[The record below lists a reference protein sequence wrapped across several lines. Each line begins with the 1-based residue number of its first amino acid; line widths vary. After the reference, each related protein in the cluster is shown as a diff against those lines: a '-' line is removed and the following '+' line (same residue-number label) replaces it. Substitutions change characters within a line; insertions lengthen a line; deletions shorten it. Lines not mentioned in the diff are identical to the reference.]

1 MVQVTTGKYQ
11 RRNSLPNY
19 KTWEDIDEKK
29 ERDGK
34 GGGEG
39 GGKGGEK
46 GAVSGGRL
54 GKGKEG
60 RIETEAVQNEKGEE
74 RQKEKDEHAGRSGK
88 GFVIKTSMKTTKV
101 GGMSGIMSRV
111 VQETNP
117 QHSKRGIKTGKNGV
131 AISSERPSLLVSSE
145 QTHSTPM
152 KQDMVQIQRL
162 VCSPSVSAEKH
173 YPKFVFSSLE
183 TSRAVKSERE
193 DSSDSS
199 PSNPPPRF
207 SLESNTVPK
216 RNEKKSS
223 PPLILHIKKKPKH
236 NKDTKPEE
244 SEKDRE
250 TNKSTYSQE
259 FKQRIEQ
266 LEKSEGDR
274 KRRIK
279 DTIPNISNKKN
290 KVKFLAEKFESKQ
303 HEVHTVTKR
312 DITTKRLSV
321 HKTQSPFSNEEKQEN
336 EKEKSVLSLHVV
348 KKDFNGLL
356 KQYEERQE
364 WKDGGRKDQQEGE
377 MRLQLEKGERKNSL
391 EPEVKQ
397 EEEKCDKMEK
407 YTVEPKDEEIEEVEI
422 KQQVKD
428 SEMED
433 KWRQDKVLQEDKEEQ
448 LVTEKLQQ
456 EKDRELEATRR
467 PGNDH
472 REVECK
478 ERQQEEYIVKEKDEL
493 GIEQQTKDGEMEKDL
508 QTKLRQNNVQ
518 EGHTGVEN
526 DYKCYENEMK
536 QKYDNPDSVLQEE
549 KHNEEQ
555 LVEEDGKSKEKE
567 EEEIKQQE
575 RDREVKGL
583 KVNGREDKVHRVEE
597 QKETPLA
604 MEDHKTEK
612 FLGREEKMMPKVTSD
627 SELEQEKLNRTGEQD
642 NLTKGK
648 TVDNHNCLGVQEM
661 KEKQEEVN
669 NFRGD
674 EDSVLRTSKEIQTR
688 REKSVEAIVMKHAL
702 VSRKTWSPE
711 PSEQI
716 SSLESIPVHT
726 PEHEQRN
733 ESNLE
738 FKQDRKSE
746 VLEPGSKLGNEPEN
760 HDDKNPE
767 TDVHRNES
775 EIFESEMNLM
785 DSFSVLLNKFTPLE
799 GNSSTS
805 PSSPPLE
812 EMECNL
818 ISPKRKED
826 LVEEAC
832 LQIRKKRSN
841 TWSSNL
847 ALGLK
852 TTSPHSVSSS
862 CTSSSPLISP
872 QRRERLISEASE
884 HFRKARQT
892 QKTPIPSQD
901 INNTQQNSPLN
912 ITPIC
917 HVNGDTGDGDKHDFT
932 QSVAI
937 TTDTSH
943 TQLDADDR
951 GLTQSMILPYMVD
964 GTNRGS
970 TTEGNE
976 QGSFVRH
983 NSERRRR
990 KFASIFSWGRS
1001 FRHSRSRSQEHEDD
1015 RFKPHKKLNK
1025 KS

>member
-1 MVQVTTGKYQ
+1 MVHVTTGKYQ

-19 KTWEDIDEKK
+19 TTWEDIDGKK

-39 GGKGGEK
+39 GGEGGEGKGGGEK

-54 GKGKEG
+54 GRAEEG
-60 RIETEAVQNEKGEE
+60 RIETKVVQSEEGKE
-74 RQKEKDEHAGRSGK
+74 RQKEKDEHVGRSGK

-131 AISSERPSLLVSSE
+131 AISPERPSLSVSSE
-145 QTHSTPM
+145 QPHSTPM

-162 VCSPSVSAEKH
+162 VCSPSVSAKKL

-183 TSRAVKSERE
+183 KSRAVESLAQ
-193 DSSDSS
+193 DSSDS
-199 PSNPPPRF
+199 PPPNPPHF
-207 SLESNTVPK
+207 SLESNTVLK
-216 RNEKKSS
+216 RSEKKSS

-236 NKDTKPEE
+236 NEDTKPEE

-266 LEKSEGDR
+266 SQKSEGDR
-274 KRRIK
+274 KRIIK
-279 DTIPNISNKKN
+279 DTIPNISDKKN

-303 HEVHTVTKR
+303 HKVHTVTKR

-321 HKTQSPFSNEEKQEN
+321 HKTQSPFPDEEKQESK
-336 EKEKSVLSLHVV
+336 KEKSVLSLHVV

-356 KQYEERQE
+356 KPYEERQE

-377 MRLQLEKGERKNSL
+377 TRLQLEKGERKDSL

-407 YTVEPKDEEIEEVEI
+407 YTVEQKDEENKEVEI

-448 LVTEKLQQ
+448 LVAEKLQQ

-478 ERQQEEYIVKEKDEL
+478 EKLQEKKKDEF
-493 GIEQQTKDGEMEKDL
+493 GIEQQTKDGEMEDL

-526 DYKCYENEMK
+526 DYKHYENEMK
-536 QKYDNPDSVLQEE
+536 QKYDDPDSVLQEE
-549 KHNEEQ
+549 KLKEKQ
-555 LVEEDGKSKEKE
+555 LVEEDCKSEEKE

-575 RDREVKGL
+575 RDREVKEL
-583 KVNGREDKVHRVEE
+583 EANGREDKAEEHKENPLAVEE
-597 QKETPLA
+597 
-604 MEDHKTEK
+604 HKTQE
-612 FLGREEKMMPKVTSD
+612 FLGREEKMMPKVTSE
-627 SELEQEKLNRTGEQD
+627 SKLEQEELNRTGEQD
-642 NLTKGK
+642 NLRKGK
-648 TVDNHNCLGVQEM
+648 TVDNQNYLRVQEM

-669 NFRGD
+669 FRGE
-674 EDSVLRTSKEIQTR
+674 EDSVSRANKEIQTR

-711 PSEQI
+711 PPEQM
-716 SSLESIPVHT
+716 SSLEST
-726 PEHEQRN
+726 PQHEHRN

-738 FKQDRKSE
+738 FKQDRKLE
-746 VLEPGSKLGNEPEN
+746 VPEPGSKLGNEPEN
-760 HDDKNPE
+760 HNDKNPE

-775 EIFESEMNLM
+775 ELFESEMNLM
-785 DSFSVLLNKFTPLE
+785 DSFSVFLNKFTSLE

-805 PSSPPLE
+805 SSLPPLE
-812 EMECNL
+812 ENENNL

-852 TTSPHSVSSS
+852 TTSPHRVSSS
-862 CTSSSPLISP
+862 CMSSSPLISP
-872 QRRERLISEASE
+872 LRRERLISEASE
-884 HFRKARQT
+884 YFRKARQT

-901 INNTQQNSPLN
+901 INNTQRNSPLN
-912 ITPIC
+912 ITPIY
-917 HVNGDTGDGDKHDFT
+917 HDDGDKHDFT

-937 TTDTSH
+937 ATDTSH
-943 TQLDADDR
+943 TRLDADDR

-976 QGSFVRH
+976 QGPFVRH

-1001 FRHSRSRSQEHEDD
+1001 FRHSQGRSQEHEDD